1 MTAIQMMRKDG
12 VPVLIFINA
21 IVAIWNDEGDWII
34 ETSDDA
40 NRRFPGT
47 DHNDETIQRLLM
59 EVL

>member
-1 MTAIQMMRKDG
+1 MTAIRLMNIHSI
-12 VPVLIFINA
+12 PVIIFASA

-34 ETSDDA
+34 ETADDA

-47 DHNDETIQRLLM
+47 DHNDETMQRLFM